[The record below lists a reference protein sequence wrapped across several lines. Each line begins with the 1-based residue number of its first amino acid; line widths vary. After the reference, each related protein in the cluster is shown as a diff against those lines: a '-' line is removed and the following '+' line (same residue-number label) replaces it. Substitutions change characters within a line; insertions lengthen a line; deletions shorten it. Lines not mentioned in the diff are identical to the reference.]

1 MVTATYVPKGR
12 MILDYYTLPRAVR
25 IVNSGLKET
34 KTLWEKIKSLR
45 GARAVLV

>member
-25 IVNSGLKET
+25 INSGLKET